1 MTLEPLPDDL
11 ARDTAAYRRALG
23 AFATGVCV
31 VTADSPA
38 GPLGITINSFTSV
51 SLTPRLVLW
60 CLDERSDRWPTFA
73 AAERFAI
80 HVLPS
85 SDKALASRFA
95 KGVSVLEAGEFV
107 RPLDHSAPCLPEA
120 LVRFEC
126 VTHDRIQMGD
136 HLIIVGRVERFD
148 DAGGPGTALEALTY
162 FRGRYGVASEP
173 TA

>member
-38 GPLGITINSFTSV
+38 GPLGITVNSFTSV

-60 CLDERSDRWPTFA
+60 CLDERSDRWPVFA

-85 SDKALASRFA
+85 TDRPLASRFA
-95 KGVSVLEAGEFV
+95 KGVSLLGEGEFV
-107 RPLDHSAPCLPEA
+107 RPADHSPPCLPEA

-126 VTHDRIQMGD
+126 LTHDRIQMGD
-136 HLIIVGRVERFD
+136 HLIIVGRVETFH
-148 DAGGPGTALEALTY
+148 DAGGEALTF
-162 FRGRYGVASEP
+162 FRGRYGAASEP
-173 TA
+173 TE